1 MNGLPQQ
8 KSWPRLRLMLY
19 VLYLG
24 QRMRQLSDDDDDDDD
39 DDYDG
44 DDGEHN
50 RVSTG
55 ERR

>member
-24 QRMRQLSDDDDDDDD
+24 QRMRQLSDDDDD
-39 DDYDG
+39 YDG